1 MGIVYHFLSDGHNLN
16 MLLMLPKA
24 TNCLTSQS
32 KATLMT
38 DICTL
43 LICLGPLLDTST
55 YRQLQNI
62 SQTLLMMTGRITM
75 LSISR
80 WAEKGCSYRTIQRFF
95 AKSIPWGALNWA
107 IIKPF
112 LKQNDRDI
120 IIAGDATTVTK
131 SGWKTFGLGRFFSS
145 IYSRSVPGIAF
156 QTLSLINTKTRMSW
170 PILIEQ
176 ILPKPKQKKST
187 GSKKKKK
194 RGKGRP
200 KGSKNKNHR
209 DVKLNAEMTQ
219 VQSMLKQL
227 LTMIKDTLQTVYF
240 VYDGAFGNNAAVQM
254 TRIIDLHLIS
264 KLRND
269 SALYYKWNEDY
280 SGKGRPPIYGTR
292 VDYNNIPAKYLK
304 SDETEKDI
312 RTRIYQIIV
321 MHKKFADS
329 LNVVIMIKENLKTG
343 KVARIILFSSDLELE
358 WEKIIDYYRLRF
370 QIEFNFRDAKQH
382 WGLEDFMV
390 IKKQSVFNA
399 ANLSLWMVN
408 VSQATLAISGEESIL
423 DLKARQ
429 HGLRYAQELFK
440 ILPKNTKPIN
450 IVQLFEKIPVL
461 GRIHVKKIAS

>member
-1 MGIVYHFLSDGHNLN
+1 
-16 MLLMLPKA
+16 
-24 TNCLTSQS
+24 
-32 KATLMT
+32 MT
-38 DICTL
+38 DISTL
-43 LICLGPLLDTST
+43 LICLRPLLDTST
-55 YRQLQNI
+55 YRQLQI
-62 SQTLLMMTGRITM
+62 VSQTMLMMTGRITM
-75 LSISR
+75 LGISR
-80 WAEKGCSYRTIQRFF
+80 WAEKGCSYRTVQRFF
-95 AKSIPWGALNWA
+95 LKDIPWGALNWA
-107 IIKPF
+107 VAKSF
-112 LKQNDRDI
+112 LKPYAGDI

-145 IYSRSVPGIAF
+145 IYSRAVPGIAF
-156 QTLSLINTKTRMSW
+156 QTLSLLNTKTRKSW

-187 GSKKKKK
+187 CQKKKK

-227 LTMIKDTLQTVYF
+227 LTMVENTLQIVYF

-254 TRIIDLHLIS
+254 TRQLGLHLIS
-264 KLRND
+264 KLRNN
-269 SALYYKWNEDY
+269 SALYYKWNGGY
-280 SGKGRPPIYGTR
+280 SGKGRRPIYGAR
-292 VDYNNIPAKYLK
+292 VDYNNLPTKHLK
-304 SDETEKDI
+304 SDETKDHI

-321 MHKKFADS
+321 MHRKFADA
-329 LNVVIMIKENLKTG
+329 LNVVIIIKENLKND
-343 KVARIILFSSDLELE
+343 KVARVLLFSSDLELE
-358 WEKIIDYYRLRF
+358 WEKVIDYYRLRF

-382 WGLEDFMV
+382 WGMEDFMV

-408 VSQATLAISGEESIL
+408 VSQAILATSGEESIL
-423 DLKARQ
+423 DLKARH
-429 HGLRYAQELFK
+429 HGLRYAHELFK

-461 GRIHVKKIAS
+461 GRIHNEKIAV